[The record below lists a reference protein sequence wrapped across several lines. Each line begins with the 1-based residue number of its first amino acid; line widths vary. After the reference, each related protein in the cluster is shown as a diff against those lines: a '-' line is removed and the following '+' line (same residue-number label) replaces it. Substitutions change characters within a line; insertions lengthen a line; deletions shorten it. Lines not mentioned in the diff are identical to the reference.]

1 MEVGLGRAFDGP
13 LGCAAVI
20 RGANLLAVA
29 LTACLSGCVAVGGFT
44 GAVAAIATGTATSNP
59 GVGLAVGITVKAATD
74 EALKRWS
81 RHNQDRTQQAIAGL
95 VADMSPGDS
104 REWEYPHAFGRGHD
118 RGEVRVVR
126 LIETPLARCK
136 EILFS
141 VELREGAAE
150 TRAWYTTTAC
160 QHGDLWRW
168 AAAEPA
174 VERWGALQ

>member
-1 MEVGLGRAFDGP
+1 VTRWPSLIAAALG
-13 LGCAAVI
+13 
-20 RGANLLAVA
+20 
-29 LTACLSGCVAVGGFT
+29 ACLSGCAAVGGFT

-74 EALKRWS
+74 ETLKRWS
-81 RHNQDRTQQAIAGL
+81 RHNQDRAQQAIAGV

-104 REWEYPHAFGRGHD
+104 RTWEHPHVFGRGHD
-118 RGEVRVVR
+118 HGEVRVVR

-141 VELREGAAE
+141 VDHAEGAEA